1 MSLQLSS
8 YFSGIGV
15 KKLSQVEVDPSI
27 SNQHEFN
34 GIREFRNIKSHGFFA
49 VKLTRQAP
57 LSNMY

>member
-34 GIREFRNIKSHGFFA
+34 NNKLNSLNIQHDH
-49 VKLTRQAP
+49 
-57 LSNMY
+57 YI